1 MCINCEAI
9 QTRGLAVCLVQ
20 LIQINTVIHTMG
32 VFCMNV

>member
-1 MCINCEAI
+1 LRGYINK
-9 QTRGLAVCLVQ
+9 GFVVCLVQ